1 MCVSVGDTRAYT
13 LGRLYG
19 EGNTPGGACLEVY
32 EGVLVVP
39 VTGEGTAGIWLV
51 RVRDAVRGTVLHNQ
65 ELPPSNASST
75 PCSGHCK
82 GRGMGLGRR
91 EMGASGLLGP
101 RLQVWMRAGSTDVCV
116 SVCFLLG
123 LSSTAQSK

>member
-1 MCVSVGDTRAYT
+1 MGPGRQMVVGVNKTAPAFKEGVCVSVGDTGAYT

-51 RVRDAVRGTVLHNQ
+51 RARDAVRGTVLHNQ
-65 ELPPSNASST
+65 ELPPPNASST
-75 PCSGHCK
+75 PCSGPA
-82 GRGMGLGRR
+82 RAEEWDWEDERW
-91 EMGASGLLGP
+91 GP
-101 RLQVWMRAGSTDVCV
+101 LAC
-116 SVCFLLG
+116 
-123 LSSTAQSK
+123 